1 MKAGGSPLRLQERC
15 GRLHCQSRRTAVR
28 ARQGHQTRAKKR
40 RWGTARIPQV
50 SIRKLTYPRTAIIIV
65 FMSQTFG
72 VWLNQAVRRSL
83 DQQAGCPSNGN
94 LPMTG

>member
-1 MKAGGSPLRLQERC
+1 MKAGGSPLRLQDVAVPS
-15 GRLHCQSRRTAVR
+15 LPIPRTAVR